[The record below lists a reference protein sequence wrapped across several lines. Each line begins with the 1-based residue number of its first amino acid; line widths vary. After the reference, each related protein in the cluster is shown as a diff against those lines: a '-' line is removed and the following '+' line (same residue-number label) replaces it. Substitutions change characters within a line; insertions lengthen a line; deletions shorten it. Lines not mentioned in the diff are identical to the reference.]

1 MKIFVKYFATL
12 IITSLTLTSV
22 FAQGYKVGDEATD
35 FKLKN
40 IDGKMVSLSDYKDAK
55 GFIVIFTCNHC
66 PYAIAYEDRII
77 ALDKKYKSL
86 GYPVIAINPNDPEV
100 QPQDSF
106 ELMKE
111 RAKSKGFTYP
121 YLIDEGQKIYPQYGA
136 QKTPHVYILK
146 KEGKK
151 NIVKYIGAIDN
162 NYKNANDADQK
173 YAENALDALP
183 CCDYFLGGVFTGGGS
198 EKCGGRFRGER
209 KGKRLGIEIRRR
221 GRRPAR
227 GLD

>member
-1 MKIFVKYFATL
+1 MKTFVKYLATL
-12 IITSLTLTSV
+12 IITSLALTSA

-40 IDGKMVSLSDYKDAK
+40 IDGKMVSLNDYKDAK

-66 PYAIAYEDRII
+66 PYAIAYEERII
-77 ALDKKYKSL
+77 ALDKKYKAL
-86 GYPVIAINPNDPEV
+86 GYPVIAINPNDQEV

-111 RAKSKGFTYP
+111 RAKSKGFTFP
-121 YLIDEGQKIYPQYGA
+121 YLIDEGQKIYPKYGA
-136 QKTPHVYILK
+136 QRTPHVYILK

-173 YAENALDALP
+173 YVENALDAL
-183 CCDYFLGGVFTGGGS
+183 L
-198 EKCGGRFRGER
+198 
-209 KGKRLGIEIRRR
+209 KGQEPEVKSTVAIGCTIKTK
-221 GRRPAR
+221 
-227 GLD
+227 

>member
-1 MKIFVKYFATL
+1 MKTFVKYLSTL
-12 IITSLTLTSV
+12 IITSLALTSA

-40 IDGKMVSLSDYKDAK
+40 IDGKMVSLGDYKDAK
-55 GFIVIFTCNHC
+55 GIIVIFTCNHC
-66 PYAIAYEDRII
+66 PYAVAYEDRII
-77 ALDKKYKSL
+77 ALDKKYKAL

-111 RAKSKGFTYP
+111 RAKSKGFTFP

-136 QKTPHVYILK
+136 QRTPHVYILK

-173 YAENALDALP
+173 YVENALDAL
-183 CCDYFLGGVFTGGGS
+183 L
-198 EKCGGRFRGER
+198 KGREPEVKSTVAIGCTIKTR
-209 KGKRLGIEIRRR
+209 
-221 GRRPAR
+221 
-227 GLD
+227 